1 MRHRSVLALSWLML
15 AACGGETAD
24 TSEWRGT
31 VDTLPSG
38 RVVVRNPSTGV
49 WDQGGTPWQVDEV
62 VRIGALDVEGPAMLG
77 QVTAV
82 EADAQGRLWVFEGQA
97 QELRVFDTTGA
108 HVRTIGR
115 RGGGPGEFEQVI
127 GMGWGPDGNLWLLD
141 PSNNRFTLVDTV
153 GTVVTTRP
161 AIGGW
166 VMMPWPGRFDDQ
178 GFLYTYVPNPDQEDG
193 GIVMVRFD
201 TTLTPL
207 DTIVPPSWQGEE
219 NYFEKRSED
228 SWMRAAIPY
237 SAGLVWRLAPSGR
250 LWFALTGE
258 YRIFEMTADGDT
270 ILEISRDFD
279 PLPVTSADVD
289 SAVAGLEWFVRQ
301 GGKVD
306 RTRFP
311 STKPPVRQFFVD
323 DRGRI
328 WVASQEAGAGASRWS
343 GERAS
348 PVLDVFDPDGRYL
361 GKLTLPFPLSI
372 YPTPVFRGD
381 MVYAVSRDELDVPY
395 VVAARIRRT
404 VGR

>member
-1 MRHRSVLALSWLML
+1 
-15 AACGGETAD
+15 
-24 TSEWRGT
+24 
-31 VDTLPSG
+31 
-38 RVVVRNPSTGV
+38 
-49 WDQGGTPWQVDEV
+49 
-62 VRIGALDVEGPAMLG
+62 
-77 QVTAV
+77 
-82 EADAQGRLWVFEGQA
+82 
-97 QELRVFDTTGA
+97 
-108 HVRTIGR
+108 
-115 RGGGPGEFEQVI
+115 
-127 GMGWGPDGNLWLLD
+127 
-141 PSNNRFTLVDTV
+141 
-153 GTVVTTRP
+153 
-161 AIGGW
+161 
-166 VMMPWPGRFDDQ
+166 
-178 GFLYTYVPNPDQEDG
+178 
-193 GIVMVRFD
+193 
-201 TTLTPL
+201 
-207 DTIVPPSWQGEE
+207 
-219 NYFEKRSED
+219 
-228 SWMRAAIPY
+228 MRAAIPY